1 MPSQLHTKIQSCT
14 DISVMP
20 VQLFFH
26 ISKASLLFCLVSSS
40 LFSTFTPA
48 YVSIIP
54 AGNMLIPPIKV
65 KENAQ
70 IPKRMHTIHK
80 IISAMT
86 THIPDLELSISL
98 RVGRVGLAVLLSV
111 GLIGGTGF
119 RNAKLSSK

>member
-1 MPSQLHTKIQSCT
+1 
-14 DISVMP
+14 
-20 VQLFFH
+20 
-26 ISKASLLFCLVSSS
+26 
-40 LFSTFTPA
+40 
-48 YVSIIP
+48 
-54 AGNMLIPPIKV
+54 MLIPPIKV

-70 IPKRMHTIHK
+70 IPKRMHTIPK